1 MTRGIYWGV
10 GLLILLIGV
19 GAFVFYSQ
27 YSELQQLKQDAAE
40 TDKLRE
46 EHNKPKVV
54 AEAQRQPP
62 PGASPEGHWHGDE
75 WHDSAHETPFKDVIG
90 VQELPRT
97 AIPEDIPEHLKLPA
111 EWVDGHYSGLEDP
124 KPEYYK
130 GTAEDVSRFTDILKE
145 IIRDYNPKRPLS
157 EIWSQYIA
165 NEKMYRAVAESD
177 LGYTPLSGYAFN
189 RVDWLYEQTWAFP
202 EVMELIL
209 FAEEPPHGEE
219 NKAQTTLRIEMG
231 ELNPD
236 WNFFRLADDRP
247 FFVKG
252 ETKYNFVYKGLTEE
266 GLPWQ
271 RKSGFYRGSN
281 LRNPEKTVTIDVYNT
296 SDEEL
301 KRLGGWDY
309 SMNPL
314 TLQPIQYERYNTK
327 YKE

>member
-1 MTRGIYWGV
+1 MNRKLYWG
-10 GLLILLIGV
+10 LAALIILIGV

-27 YSELQQLKQDAAE
+27 YSELQQLKQETAE
-40 TDKLRE
+40 ADKLLE
-46 EHNKPKVV
+46 KNNKPV
-54 AEAQRQPP
+54 ADAQRQPP
-62 PGASPEGHWHGDE
+62 PE
-75 WHDSAHETPFKDVIG
+75 HETPFKDVIG

-97 AIPEDIPEHLKLPA
+97 AIPEDIPEHLKLPP

-130 GTAEDVSRFTDILKE
+130 GTDGDISRFTDIIKE

-157 EIWSQYIA
+157 EVWPQYIA
-165 NEKMYRAVAESD
+165 NEKMYRAVAEAD

-209 FAEEPPHGEE
+209 FAEEPPLGEE
-219 NKAQTTLRIEMG
+219 NKAHLTLRIEMG
-231 ELNPD
+231 EQYPD
-236 WNFFRLADDRP
+236 WNFFRLADGRP
-247 FFVKG
+247 FFAKG
-252 ETKYNFVYKGLTEE
+252 ETKYHFVYQGVTEE
-266 GLPWQ
+266 GDKWK
-271 RKSGFYRGSN
+271 RESTFSRASN

-309 SMNPL
+309 SINPL
-314 TLQPIQYERYNTK
+314 TLEPIQHERYNTK